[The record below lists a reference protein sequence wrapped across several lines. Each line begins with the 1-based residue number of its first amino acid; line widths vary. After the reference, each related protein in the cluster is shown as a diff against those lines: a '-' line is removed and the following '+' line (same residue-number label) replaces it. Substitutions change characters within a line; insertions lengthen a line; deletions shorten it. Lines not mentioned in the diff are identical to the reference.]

1 MKVKGI
7 ERVALQ
13 VKNLDDAIALFSE
26 LLGTSFQR
34 HDVQIGDS
42 SLRLAFSELGIELLQ
57 EVPPSDHETLR
68 SFHLRVEDIKE
79 VHAAIAAAGGEV
91 LAEFSVGEMAHIV
104 TRVGVFRILF
114 VEYPGNDALSAL
126 AGSAES
132 QSAASRGSERDTTLE
147 GGRSETS
154 AVQVRGR

>member
-13 VKNLDDAIALFSE
+13 VKNLDDAMALFSE

-57 EVPPSDHETLR
+57 EVPASDDETLR
-68 SFHLRVEDIKE
+68 SFHFRVEDIKE
-79 VHAAIAAAGGEV
+79 VHEAIAAAGGEV
-91 LAEFSVGEMAHIV
+91 LGEFSVGEMAHVV
-104 TRVGVFRILF
+104 TRVGVFRIIF
-114 VEYPGNDALSAL
+114 VEYSGNDALSAL
-126 AGSAES
+126 ADSAEG
-132 QSAASRGSERDTTLE
+132 QSATNRGSKRDTTLE

-154 AVQVRGR
+154 TV

>member
-1 MKVKGI
+1 MKVKEL

-13 VKNLDDAIALFSE
+13 VKNLDDAMMLFSE

-57 EVPPSDHETLR
+57 EVPARHDETLR
-68 SFHLRVEDIKE
+68 SFHFRVEDIKE
-79 VHAAIAAAGGEV
+79 VHEAIAAAGGEV
-91 LAEFSVGEMAHIV
+91 LAEFSVGEMAHVV
-104 TRVGVFRILF
+104 TQVGVFRIIF

-126 AGSAES
+126 AGSAEG
-132 QSAASRGSERDTTLE
+132 QPTTNRGSKRDTTLE

-154 AVQVRGR
+154 AIQVRER